1 MTNDP
6 TDLATVRAELLSLT
20 DERVGLTAA
29 LRQAEQ
35 QRDELRRLLDSDDLG
50 AENLRLQ
57 ERADRA
63 EATQQTLQLRIEEQS
78 LERERAL
85 ASLREEFTSS
95 RTWRIGSALVLGL
108 RRTPGAGR

>member
-1 MTNDP
+1 MTDDR
-6 TDLATVRAELLSLT
+6 TELETIRAELLSLT

-29 LRQAEQ
+29 LRQAELE
-35 QRDELRRLLDSDDLG
+35 RDDLRRRLASEDLG

-63 EATQQTLQLRIEEQS
+63 EAAQQTLQLRLEEQS
-78 LERERAL
+78 LERDRAL
-85 ASLREEFTSS
+85 TSLRDEFTSS
-95 RTWRIGSALVLGL
+95 RTWRVGSALVLGL